1 MATPH
6 DITRHHDAD
15 PHEDPWVRGLRPLPS
30 W

>member
-1 MATPH
+1 MATAH

-15 PHEDPWVRGLRPLPS
+15 PDEDPWVRGLRPLPS